1 MARRSVLQV
10 RIAAT
15 ALAGLALACGSV
27 LGIENLK
34 TEARPDG
41 LGGAAGSG
49 AGTGAAGDAGAGG
62 SSGGS
67 AGSGTAGNGTAGD
80 GGSSGSGGGAGAMAA
95 GNDGA
100 DAGIA
105 GIVVSGHVIDFLRR
119 PVPDVPVT
127 IGGTT
132 VATNAL
138 GEFTIDGVVP
148 PYTASLMINAI
159 RNNGTARYGYVYEGL
174 TRADPTL
181 QVYTALPQR
190 GASSVTVAYQDIMFE
205 ESLHYVILAWSS
217 PDGQFV
223 DEEAS
228 GPTQYLGTPNW
239 TGPATT
245 TGTFHALDAFR
256 DSTFDPPVAYQ
267 AYQSQPFSVTDGEEA
282 AVGFNLPFDM
292 NLSTGQISGTTT
304 GGVFDPRSNYV
315 ALRFS
320 DGTAMPLIDESADA
334 DAFSYFVP
342 NLPGASFVMGAADG
356 TSSFPPYAVVHRE
369 YPTLGPIDAPLAIP
383 RPVTLSA
390 PQVDAPVTPLT
401 RFSWSPLSQTATT
414 FLWHL
419 EFVDTFQGIFVLTQ
433 RTQIELPQ
441 FPDGFTV
448 PPGIRATWAVETH
461 GDAPN
466 VDAFAGPDGYLDSF
480 SLGEAYP
487 VGPNRNDGYYTESER
502 RLFTMG
508 DGAVLTP

>member
-1 MARRSVLQV
+1 MAKRTVLQR
-10 RIAAT
+10 RIGAT

-41 LGGAAGSG
+41 VGGAAGGG
-49 AGTGAAGDAGAGG
+49 AGTGAVGDAGTGG
-62 SSGGS
+62 SSVAS
-67 AGSGTAGNGTAGD
+67 AGSGTAG
-80 GGSSGSGGGAGAMAA
+80 GGSSGSGGGAGAMPA
-95 GNDGA
+95 GNDSA
-100 DAGIA
+100 DAGI
-105 GIVVSGHVIDFLRR
+105 GDIVVSGHVIDFFRR

-138 GEFTIDGVVP
+138 GEFTIEGVEP

-159 RNNGTARYGYVYEGL
+159 RNNGQARYGYVYEGL
-174 TRADPTL
+174 TRDDPTL

-190 GASSVTVAYQDIMFE
+190 SASSVTVAYQDIVFE
-205 ESLHYVILAWSS
+205 EDLHYVILAWST

-223 DEEAS
+223 VEEAS
-228 GPTQYLGTPNW
+228 GPTEYLGSPSW

-245 TGTFHALDAFR
+245 TGTIHALDAFR

-267 AYQSQPFSVTDGEEA
+267 AYQSQPFSVSDGEEA
-282 AVGFNLPFDM
+282 AVGFNLPFDP
-292 NLSTGQISGTTT
+292 NLSTGAISGTAT
-304 GGVFDPRSNYV
+304 GGVFDPRTNYV

-342 NLPGASFVMGAADG
+342 NLPGASFIVGAADG
-356 TSSFPPYAVVHRE
+356 VSSFPPYAVVHRE
-369 YPTLGPIDAPLAIP
+369 YPTLGPNDIALGIP
-383 RPVTLSA
+383 RPVTLTA

-401 RFSWSPLSQTATT
+401 RFSWSPLAQTATT

-448 PPGIRATWAVETH
+448 PPGVRATWAVETH

-480 SLGEAYP
+480 SLGTAYP
-487 VGPNRNDGYYTESER
+487 MGPSRNDGYYTESER